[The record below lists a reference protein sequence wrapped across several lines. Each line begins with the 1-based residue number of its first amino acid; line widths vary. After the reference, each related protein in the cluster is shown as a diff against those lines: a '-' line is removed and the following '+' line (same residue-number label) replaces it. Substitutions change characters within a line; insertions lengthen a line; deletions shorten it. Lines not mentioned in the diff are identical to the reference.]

1 MVYYIY
7 FTTCKF
13 SYVISPSFHPI
24 THPLTFFVLVK
35 HFYLELFI
43 NCNIITL
50 NKHLY
55 QLSKSHKIQVAAA
68 VLTSNTS
75 TPQTHT
81 GLLLK
86 STLRP
91 ELVCKD

>member
-1 MVYYIY
+1 MQVQLHN
-7 FTTCKF
+7 FTIFPSNHTP
-13 SYVISPSFHPI
+13 SY
-24 THPLTFFVLVK
+24 FVLVK

-55 QLSKSHKIQVAAA
+55 QQYKSHKIQVAAV

-81 GLLLK
+81 GLLLR
-86 STLRP
+86 SALRP
-91 ELVCKD
+91 ELVFKD